1 MNRRIYISIL
11 VFCLFT
17 GCYKEKI
24 ISISD
29 SVQINSS
36 YSLPIG
42 EITYQV
48 NDYFE
53 GLDTVSYFTL
63 DSVAYN
69 DTIYPN
75 ITRVI
80 NKIDIESFDIA
91 NLIGNTDNI
100 KSITFRLII
109 INGFPTK
116 CRIQTYLTS
125 FPDLTDSLFENGAE
139 TVPPAYIDQQGM
151 VIEPSIT
158 LKDIPVSPLMLEN
171 LPDYTF
177 INVRGE
183 VSTTRQD
190 IRIVRFFPYYELRI
204 HIAVRI
210 EMEYNINELL

>member
-1 MNRRIYISIL
+1 MIRGIYVFVLI
-11 VFCLFT
+11 FCLFT

-24 ISISD
+24 TTISD

-42 EITYQV
+42 EIKFQV
-48 NDYFE
+48 NEYFE
-53 GLDTVSYFTL
+53 GLDTAHYFTL

-75 ITRVI
+75 IHQVI
-80 NKIDIESFDIA
+80 NKTNIETFDIA
-91 NLIGNTDNI
+91 SLIGNTNNI
-100 KSITFRLII
+100 RSLTFRLII
-109 INGFPTK
+109 INGYPTK
-116 CRIQTYLTS
+116 CKIQTYLTS
-125 FPDLTDSLFENGAE
+125 FPDITDSLFENGAE
-139 TVPPAYIDQQGM
+139 TVPPASVNQEGM

-158 LKDIPVSPLMLEN
+158 VKDIPASPLMLEN
-171 LPDYTF
+171 LPDYTS

-210 EMEYNINELL
+210 EIEYNINEL